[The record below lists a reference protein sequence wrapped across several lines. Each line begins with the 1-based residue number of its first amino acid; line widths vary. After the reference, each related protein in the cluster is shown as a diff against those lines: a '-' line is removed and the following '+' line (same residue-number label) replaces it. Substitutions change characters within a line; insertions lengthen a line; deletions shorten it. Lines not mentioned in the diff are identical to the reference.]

1 MNILGC
7 HSVYQYY
14 LLGWSGDT
22 AIRCTYC
29 SNLLVRQTVTHAG
42 MSCVHVETSQEE
54 EGTFPDTG
62 EEEVIEGLWMNGVCV
77 CI

>member
-1 MNILGC
+1 
-7 HSVYQYY
+7 
-14 LLGWSGDT
+14 
-22 AIRCTYC
+22 
-29 SNLLVRQTVTHAG
+29 

>member
-1 MNILGC
+1 
-7 HSVYQYY
+7 
-14 LLGWSGDT
+14 
-22 AIRCTYC
+22 
-29 SNLLVRQTVTHAG
+29 LLVRQTVTHAG